1 MSFRKYFI
9 EYVLLPYHTAA
20 KKFCPRNSFAYKLFI
35 LLNLIWIASLITILA
50 LAVILNLL

>member
-35 LLNLIWIASLITILA
+35 LLNLIDRPAIPSGSFY
-50 LAVILNLL
+50 VK